1 MSGRHRFAV
10 ACAIAGAAVFAVAC
24 RPRPTGDG
32 PYADKV
38 AADVPQIERAIGVKF
53 KHPPKLEV
61 RSRQQ
66 VREFLLQR
74 LDEPEVQKAIA
85 GQEATYKL
93 LGLLPDTLKLGDF
106 FVKVLTEQ
114 IIGYYDPKT
123 KVLYVVDGAPEE
135 YAGITI
141 MHELVHA
148 LQDQYVNLDSLQ
160 HIMGD
165 DDREAA
171 IQAVIEGQATYEQM
185 YLMAGGS
192 GNIAAQLPGGWEQIR
207 AAIRDAQTT
216 QPIFASAPMIIQESL
231 LFPYING
238 AECVRRF
245 TVARKNKLVWDDL
258 PQSTEQVMHERAYF
272 GAAPTK
278 PGPSPA
284 AAPTGPD
291 LPSTVVLPP
300 AARTLDENNFG
311 EFGTR
316 LFVYQHLKNQ
326 ESSIRA
332 ASGWDG
338 DRYLLVDAG
347 GGGKALVWATVW
359 DTAVDAAEFVS
370 VLDDVMIARFN
381 TKPATSASVR
391 RFSTGNRTVEISSR
405 EIGGRSVV
413 FYVDVPAG
421 TSTSVIDFTKV
432 QVTAR

>member
-1 MSGRHRFAV
+1 VNVLQRFG
-10 ACAIAGAAVFAVAC
+10 IAGVLTAAVVSAGC
-24 RPRPTGDG
+24 RPRPAGDG

-38 AADVPQIERAIGVKF
+38 ANDIPQIERAMGVKF

-66 VREFLLQR
+66 VREFLLQK
-74 LDEPEVQKAIA
+74 LDEPDVQKAIA

-93 LGLLPDTLKLGDF
+93 LGLLPDTLKLSDF

-123 KVLYVVDGAPEE
+123 KVLYIVDGAPED
-135 YAGITI
+135 YVGITI

-160 HIMGD
+160 HIMAD

-185 YLMAGGS
+185 YLMAGGD
-192 GNIAAQLPGGWEQIR
+192 GNIAAQMPGGWESIR
-207 AAIRDAQTT
+207 SAIREAQTT
-216 QPIFASAPMIIQESL
+216 QPIFASAPMVIQESL

-238 AECVRRF
+238 AEFVRRF
-245 TVARKNKLVWDDL
+245 AAARKGKLVWDEM
-258 PQSTEQVMHERAYF
+258 PQSTEQVMHDRAYF
-272 GAAPTK
+272 GVGPTK
-278 PGPSPA
+278 PGPSRPETA
-284 AAPTGPD
+284 VGPD
-291 LPSTVVLPP
+291 LPSAVVLPANP
-300 AARTLDENNFG
+300 QKVDENNFG

-326 ESSIRA
+326 EASIRA

-338 DRYLLVDAG
+338 DRYMLVNTG
-347 GGGKALVWATVW
+347 SGKALVWATVW
-359 DTAVDAAEFVS
+359 DTSVDAAEFVS
-370 VLDDVMIARFN
+370 ALDDVMLARFN
-381 TKPATSASVR
+381 VKPSINGSVR
-391 RFSTGNRTVEISSR
+391 RYSTSNRTIEISSR
-405 EIGGRSVV
+405 DIGGRPVV

-421 TSTSVIDFTKV
+421 SSTSIMDLGKV

>member
-1 MSGRHRFAV
+1 VGV
-10 ACAIAGAAVFAVAC
+10 AGMITAGGC

-32 PYADKV
+32 PYAEKV
-38 AADVPQIERAIGVKF
+38 ANDIPQIEAAMGVKF
-53 KHPPKLEV
+53 KRPPKLEV

-66 VREFLLQR
+66 VREFLLQK

-93 LGLLPDTLKLGDF
+93 LGLLPDTLKLSDF

-123 KVLYVVDGAPEE
+123 KVLYVVDGAPED
-135 YAGITI
+135 YVGITI

-160 HIMGD
+160 HIMAD

-171 IQAVIEGQATYEQM
+171 IQSVIEGQATYEQM
-185 YLMAGGS
+185 YLMAGGD
-192 GNIAAQLPGGWEQIR
+192 GNIAAHLPSGWESIR
-207 AAIRDAQTT
+207 TAIREAQTT
-216 QPIFASAPMIIQESL
+216 QPIFASAPMVIQESL

-238 AECVRRF
+238 AEFVRRF
-245 TVARKNKLVWDDL
+245 SAVRKGKLVWDAM
-258 PQSTEQVMHERAYF
+258 PQSTEQVMHDRAYF
-272 GAAPTK
+272 GASSTK
-278 PGPSPA
+278 PGPGQA
-284 AAPTGPD
+284 AAPAGPD
-291 LPSTVVLPP
+291 LPSAVVLP
-300 AARTLDENNFG
+300 ANSGKVDENNFG

-332 ASGWDG
+332 ATGWDG
-338 DRYLLVDAG
+338 DRYMLVDDDGA
-347 GGGKALVWATVW
+347 KSFVWATAW

-370 VLDDVMIARFN
+370 TLDDVMLARFN
-381 TKPATSASVR
+381 VKPLLTGNVR
-391 RFSTGNRTVEISSR
+391 RYSTTKRTIEISSR
-405 EIGGRSVV
+405 DISGRPVV

-421 TSTSVIDFTKV
+421 SSTAVIDLAKV
-432 QVTAR
+432 QVTSR

>member
-1 MSGRHRFAV
+1 
-10 ACAIAGAAVFAVAC
+10 
-24 RPRPTGDG
+24 
-32 PYADKV
+32 V
-38 AADVPQIERAIGVKF
+38 AADVPQIERVMGVKF

-74 LDEPEVQKAIA
+74 LEEPEVQKAIG

-93 LGLLPDTLKLGDF
+93 LGLLPDTLKLSDF

-135 YAGITI
+135 YVGLTI

-160 HIMGD
+160 RISGD
-165 DDREAA
+165 DDRQAA

-185 YLMAGGS
+185 FLMAGGN

-207 AAIRDAQTT
+207 ASIREAQTT
-216 QPIFASAPMIIQESL
+216 QPIFASAPMVIQESL

-238 AECVRRF
+238 AEFVRRF
-245 TVARKNKLVWDDL
+245 SAVRKDKLAWDEL
-258 PQSTEQVMHERAYF
+258 PQSTEQVMHERAYY
-272 GAAPTK
+272 GVAPTR
-278 PGPSPA
+278 PGPAQASTPV
-284 AAPTGPD
+284 GPD
-291 LPSTVVLPP
+291 LPSAVTFPST
-300 AARTLDENNFG
+300 AAKVDENNFG

-316 LFVYQHLKNQ
+316 LFIYQHGKNQ
-326 ESSIRA
+326 DAAIRA
-332 ASGWDG
+332 ATGWDG
-338 DRYLLVDAG
+338 DRYILLNA

-370 VLDDVMIARFN
+370 AIDDVMLARFN
-381 TKPATSASVR
+381 AKATTTGNVR
-391 RFSTGNRTVEISSR
+391 RFATTNRTIEISSR
-405 EIGGRSVV
+405 EVGGRPVV

-421 TSTSVIDFTKV
+421 TSTAVMDLAKV